1 MVLSLNMSSGG
12 LCLTFLITDNFPPHN
27 LDQCRGEHR
36 PVTPTAA
43 ATVSIQDVEH
53 PRRRNDVARSTRE
66 IYGLLGI
73 PIDVTTMRSVVHDIE
88 CAAAS
93 ATPLLIS
100 TINVNFLTSCLTDS
114 EFREA
119 LICSDICTAD
129 GMPMVWLSRLMG
141 IPMKERVAGS
151 DLFDVLKSIP
161 TSKPLKAFLIGGP
174 EGVAES
180 AAAKINAQRGGVI
193 CIGSLFPG
201 YGSVEEMSTDA
212 IIDTINASKA
222 DCLIVAM
229 GAQKGHLWL
238 HRNRDRL
245 KIPIRAQLGAT
256 VNFQAGTIRRAP
268 QRMRDW
274 GLEWLYRIK
283 EEPSLWRRY
292 WRDGRILARIFLTSV
307 IPLLAMSRWHRL
319 RWRRR
324 PDIRLEKFEGH
335 DRLALSIS
343 GIATAKNLEKAAS
356 YLDDA
361 ASAAKDTDINFTGTR
376 QIDARFIGQLLVLDK
391 RLKEQGRRM
400 QLTAVPP
407 TIARQFRLNGF
418 GFLL

>member
-1 MVLSLNMSSGG
+1 MT
-12 LCLTFLITDNFPPHN
+12 LTA
-27 LDQCRGEHR
+27 
-36 PVTPTAA
+36 TAA
-43 ATVSIQDVEH
+43 IDTVERPHQSDH
-53 PRRRNDVARSTRE
+53 FAHSTRE

-73 PIDVTTMRSVVHDIE
+73 PIDATTMRSVVHKIE

-114 EFREA
+114 EFRES
-119 LICSDICTAD
+119 LICSDLCTAD

-151 DLFDVLKSIP
+151 DLFDVLKCIR
-161 TSKPLKAFLIGGP
+161 TSAPLKVFLFGGA
-174 EGVAES
+174 EGVAAS
-180 AAAKINAQRGGVI
+180 AAAKINAQNGGVV
-193 CIGSLFPG
+193 CVGSLFPG

-212 IIDTINASKA
+212 IIDTINVSKA

-229 GAQKGHLWL
+229 GARKGHLWL

-268 QRMRDW
+268 RRMRDW

-292 WRDGRILARIFLTSV
+292 WTDGRILGRIDVNLSYPAPGHVPMASFEVAPHAR
-307 IPLLAMSRWHRL
+307 PQ
-319 RWRRR
+319 
-324 PDIRLEKFEGH
+324 
-335 DRLALSIS
+335 
-343 GIATAKNLEKAAS
+343 N
-356 YLDDA
+356 
-361 ASAAKDTDINFTGTR
+361 
-376 QIDARFIGQLLVLDK
+376 
-391 RLKEQGRRM
+391 
-400 QLTAVPP
+400 
-407 TIARQFRLNGF
+407 
-418 GFLL
+418 